1 MSSVSAYPSTHLFA
15 FPYHDNDAMYFFLEK
30 SLKPHEK
37 VIVCSSE
44 NEPYEDRAE
53 LTGAVKAWGAEP
65 LIWGSDLRWK
75 TLLRMA
81 FESRAETIIGSAK
94 SILSL
99 AKIAKVNHI
108 PLNIYNAVVIG
119 KDACDWMLDGI
130 AAFLDCRVFHC
141 AAPSASVIEW
151 HPNKAHS
158 IEAVADANAHTE
170 HSLRDYLMHWGSILD
185 CNVYRGVSG
194 LVMEIVCFR
203 GEKLPSL
210 PNCAKLVL
218 RNWNPEKDVP
228 MGAYNSDFVLES
240 H

>member
-1 MSSVSAYPSTHLFA
+1 MSVHAAYPATHLFA
-15 FPYHDNDAMYFFLEK
+15 FPYHDSDRMYFFLEK

-37 VIVCSSE
+37 VIVCSSD
-44 NEPYEDRAE
+44 NEPAEDRAH

-81 FESRAETIIGSAK
+81 FESRAQTIIGSAK

-108 PLNIYNAVVIG
+108 PLNIYNAIVIG
-119 KDACDWMLDGI
+119 REACDWMLDGI
-130 AAFLDCRVFHC
+130 ASFLDCRVFHC
-141 AAPSASVIEW
+141 ASPSDDVIEW
-151 HPNKAHS
+151 HPGKETIFAPKEIIPS
-158 IEAVADANAHTE
+158 HTE
-170 HSLRDYLMHWGSILD
+170 HGLRDYLMHWGSILD

-218 RNWNPEKDVP
+218 RDWNPEKDVP
-228 MGAYNSDFVLES
+228 MGSGVGEEMHEN

>member
-1 MSSVSAYPSTHLFA
+1 MSAFSAYPSTHLFA
-15 FPYHDNDAMYFFLEK
+15 FPYHDNDSMYFFLEK

-44 NEPYEDRAE
+44 NEPTEDRAE
-53 LTGAVKAWGAEP
+53 LAAAVRAWGAEP

-81 FESRAETIIGSAK
+81 FESRAQTIIGSAK

-119 KDACDWMLDGI
+119 RDACDWMLDGI
-130 AAFLDCRVFHC
+130 ASFLDCRVFRC
-141 AAPSASVIEW
+141 ASPSESVIEW
-151 HPNKAHS
+151 HPGKLRNPEAAGDSGTRNEHS
-158 IEAVADANAHTE
+158 I
-170 HSLRDYLMHWGSILD
+170 RDYLMRWGSILD
-185 CNVYRGVSG
+185 CNVYHGVSG

-203 GEKLPSL
+203 GEKLPNL

-218 RNWNPEKDVP
+218 RNWNPEKDAP
-228 MGAYNSDFVLES
+228 MGKAIGEFISES